1 MEENE
6 TLELKKSTS
15 ELKEAII
22 SIAAILNKH
31 KEGKLIFGVKNN
43 GKVIG
48 QDVTEKTLRNVSKA
62 ISDHIEPKV
71 YPKIEKQKI
80 NNNDCVVVEFNG
92 GNIPYYAYGRAYKRV
107 ADEDKLMSAKELEKL
122 ILEKNEDKLRWDSGI
137 CREAK
142 LIDISSKKL
151 KIFLNKSD
159 KKFDGI
165 ESSLKKL
172 NLIKNKK
179 ILNAGVILFGKN
191 PEKFFPNA
199 KLRCAVFATEDTSV
213 TIDMQDF
220 YGDLFYLIE
229 HAENYILKNIH
240 VGMKLNGLYRVD
252 VPEISK
258 EAFREAIINAFCHR
272 DYWKYSSVDI
282 AIFKNRVEIRSPG
295 LLYGGLTIERIKKEN
310 VSERRN
316 ELIAQMFHEV
326 HFVEKWGKGISL
338 ILSKEPETE
347 FKEIGTHFIT
357 VFKRKWSE
365 KWSEKVTK
373 RQIEILNLISKNP
386 KISKKEL
393 GVKLGEKLGVKLGEN
408 EAEIL
413 RILAENKNTTSK
425 QLSVTIG
432 ISTTAIENN
441 IAKLKKKGI
450 LKRIGSDKG
459 GHWKV
464 IDKF

>member
-1 MEENE
+1 
-6 TLELKKSTS
+6 
-15 ELKEAII
+15 
-22 SIAAILNKH
+22 
-31 KEGKLIFGVKNN
+31 
-43 GKVIG
+43 
-48 QDVTEKTLRNVSKA
+48 
-62 ISDHIEPKV
+62 
-71 YPKIEKQKI
+71 
-80 NNNDCVVVEFNG
+80 
-92 GNIPYYAYGRAYKRV
+92 
-107 ADEDKLMSAKELEKL
+107 MSAKELEKL
-122 ILEKNEDKLRWDSGI
+122 ILEKNEDKLRWDSDI
-137 CREAK
+137 CKEAK

-159 KKFDGI
+159 KKFDGV
-165 ESSLKKL
+165 ENSLKKL
-172 NLIKNKK
+172 SLIKNKK
-179 ILNAGVILFGKN
+179 ILNAAVILFGKR
-191 PEKFFPNA
+191 PEKFFPNS
-199 KLRCAVFATEDTSV
+199 KLRCAVFATKDTSA

-252 VPEISK
+252 IPEINK

-272 DYWKYSSVDI
+272 DYWKYDSVNI
-282 AIFKNRVEIRSPG
+282 AIFKDRVEIINPG

-316 ELIAQMFHEV
+316 EIIAQMFHEV
-326 HFVEKWGKGISL
+326 HFVEKWGRGISL
-338 ILSKEPETE
+338 ILSKEQETE

-373 RQIEILNLISKNP
+373 RQTEILNLITKNP

-425 QLSVTIG
+425 QLSVIIG

-441 IAKLKKKGI
+441 ITKLKKKGI
-450 LKRIGSDKG
+450 LNRIGPDKG
-459 GHWKV
+459 GYWEV